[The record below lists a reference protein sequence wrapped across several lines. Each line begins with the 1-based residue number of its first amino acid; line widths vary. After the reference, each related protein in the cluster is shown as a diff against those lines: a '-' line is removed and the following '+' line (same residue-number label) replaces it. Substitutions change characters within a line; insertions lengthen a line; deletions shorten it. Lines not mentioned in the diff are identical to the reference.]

1 MNSDLHMHLAGLMI
15 QDEIRRGADARR
27 ATEAKKAARAD
38 AKTARE
44 PRRHRVTL
52 RRFRPS
58 LRHGH

>member
-15 QDEIRRGADARR
+15 QDDIRRGATARL
-27 ATEAKKAARAD
+27 AKEAEKAARAD
-38 AKTARE
+38 AKAARE
-44 PRRHRVTL
+44 PRRHWVAL